1 MAERRTWGASEQKI
15 VAARQSWKC
24 ACCAQLLPA
33 SFEVDHVKPLW
44 AGGVDCY
51 ETNAQALCSTCHAQ
65 KTQREN
71 IERQRQLWVA
81 RQKAI
86 LAAREASPL
95 EPPKSPKA
103 KPVPITS
110 PQYVDPMLNNP
121 FLKYAYVPTG
131 GYLYRI

>member
-24 ACCAQLLPA
+24 ARCTHLLPP

-86 LAAREASPL
+86 LAAREASPIDST
-95 EPPKSPKA
+95 EAPKPPKP

-110 PQYVDPMLNNP
+110 PAYVDPMLDNP
-121 FLKYAYVPTG
+121 FLKYAYVP
-131 GYLYRI
+131 RV